1 MFSFKIALQSLNC
14 GMQCSLLYF
23 AILHCTAWWH
33 LLLSEIE
40 LGCNDAATQWDF
52 VEKKILDI
60 WVPQFAWCSPI
71 LSWPSMMF
79 SIFSMFSQFS
89 PCSPIRHCKISQ
101 FVKPCIILETLI
113 VMNKRRNYFPS
124 GHQWWWQAF
133 VLPRGDFYTLYFVYS
148 FAILLSPI
156 WSCRWSI
163 WAEKPSRPTNTSVSE
178 KSPSSGPISEIMFRV
193 IINTRISMI
202 ITNVNIIV
210 MIIRY
215 GLKMA
220 QCIRSNDF
228 NCLGG
233 IYDQATSQSKTSS
246 FPWLHPNIRSH
257 WWKMHELWQP
267 ALEYQECWLFSR
279 LVLMIS
285 VPRDGEWLTA
295 CTRLSLWTTMTT
307 RWPSWSYPHS
317 ETAAILLTNLT
328 IMSKQRGH
336 GGGGGVLTASN
347 QIEGNPAFH
356 NDWQYKV
363 TPLRLPQS

>member
-1 MFSFKIALQSLNC
+1 MFSNPAFQIAQ
-14 GMQCSLLYF
+14 
-23 AILHCTAWWH
+23 
-33 LLLSEIE
+33 
-40 LGCNDAATQWDF
+40 F
-52 VEKKILDI
+52 VE
-60 WVPQFAWCSPI
+60 
-71 LSWPSMMF
+71 
-79 SIFSMFSQFS
+79 
-89 PCSPIRHCKISQ
+89 
-101 FVKPCIILETLI
+101 PCIILKTLI
-113 VMNKRRNYFPS
+113 VMNKLRNYFAS

-210 MIIRY
+210 VIIRY

-233 IYDQATSQSKTSS
+233 IYDQATWQSKTSS
-246 FPWLHPNIRSH
+246 FTWLQTNIRSH

-267 ALEYQECWLFSR
+267 ALEYQNAGC
-279 LVLMIS
+279 LV
-285 VPRDGEWLTA
+285 D
-295 CTRLSLWTTMTT
+295 
-307 RWPSWSYPHS
+307 
-317 ETAAILLTNLT
+317 
-328 IMSKQRGH
+328 
-336 GGGGGVLTASN
+336 
-347 QIEGNPAFH
+347 
-356 NDWQYKV
+356 
-363 TPLRLPQS
+363 